1 MRRTSKKNTPTHTL
15 TRSEIKS
22 LTKEEQD
29 FLNQK
34 KEIEAELLKLD
45 KEKRSAKSSIE
56 KSETEIK
63 KLQSLIDSH
72 KQQKITKEK
81 SKRKKEEEIIT
92 NKTELA
98 KIAEEAIEIRIEKK
112 TLIYKS
118 IRKFNKLLERN
129 DPYHD
134 SCKDLENKIKKGF
147 KYLESQATDIEPFI
161 KIIER
166 KKRY

>member
-81 SKRKKEEEIIT
+81 SKRKK
-92 NKTELA
+92 
-98 KIAEEAIEIRIEKK
+98 
-112 TLIYKS
+112 
-118 IRKFNKLLERN
+118 
-129 DPYHD
+129 
-134 SCKDLENKIKKGF
+134 
-147 KYLESQATDIEPFI
+147 
-161 KIIER
+161 
-166 KKRY
+166 